1 MDHAAQ
7 QVWRIVCV
15 REPVALEPSPFVSF
29 VIHRPGSEQY
39 ELGAARA
46 GLTPAAVVT
55 LSAYVLDA
63 SAIRLFATALA
74 HATDGMLLAEGPIP
88 WSLRIE
94 GDTTPFLQ
102 VSWAALVDDAE
113 RAAAAASARTADPS
127 DWEADRSDV

>member
-29 VIHRPGSEQY
+29 VTHRPGSEQY
-39 ELGAARA
+39 ELASART

-55 LSAYVLDA
+55 LSARILDA

-74 HATDGMLLAEGPIP
+74 HATDGMLLADSPIP
-88 WSLRIE
+88 WTLRIE

-113 RAAAAASARTADPS
+113 RAAAVVTQEQAE
-127 DWEADRSDV
+127 WKADRTDL